1 MKPTP
6 EQRILE
12 LALTFPAMCVK
23 HREDPSGSG
32 LDPFDAVRFS
42 EASRPWSSGEKHAV
56 SFLLTVYNMDT
67 DLVPPFR
74 VVDAMMVWDNGQRR
88 AFADWAAAPFSL

>member
-12 LALTFPAMCVK
+12 LALTFPAMRTK
-23 HREDPSGSG
+23 HREDGYRNG
-32 LDPFDAVRFS
+32 LEPFDAVRFS
-42 EASRPWSSGEKHAV
+42 TASRPWSSGEKHVVA
-56 SFLLTVYNMDT
+56 FLLTVYNMDQE
-67 DLVPPFR
+67 LVPPFR

-88 AFADWAAAPFSL
+88 AFAAWANAPFTL